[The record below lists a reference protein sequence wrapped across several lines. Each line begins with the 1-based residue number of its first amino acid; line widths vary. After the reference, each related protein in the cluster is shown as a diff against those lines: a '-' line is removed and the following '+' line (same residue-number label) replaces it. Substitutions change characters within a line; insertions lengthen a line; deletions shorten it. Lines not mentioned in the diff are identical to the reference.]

1 MFHSPAVWMHLYS
14 DLLLWCTTPVPDIFG
29 KLNPADFFEPWGKVM
44 ETSAA
49 ASPPHQS
56 AAVCLCSLWV
66 VGGAN
71 LKKPTKVSLEVRLV
85 EKDADGSC
93 GL

>member
-1 MFHSPAVWMHLYS
+1 M
-14 DLLLWCTTPVPDIFG
+14 G
-29 KLNPADFFEPWGKVM
+29 
-44 ETSAA
+44 TSAA

-71 LKKPTKVSLEVRLV
+71 LKPTKVSLEVRLV
-85 EKDADGSC
+85 GKDADGSC
-93 GL
+93 GLSIYAQLRTNAFSEGFN